1 MCKCDYHLD
10 FENPKNTF
18 YAFPISWL
26 SINSPV
32 NNTSNVD
39 QLIWNYISRKNIL
52 IFFIFWNKM
61 TTALHW
67 KLALFGGCGG
77 PEKDRLK

>member
-10 FENPKNTF
+10 FENQKNTF

-39 QLIWNYISRKNIL
+39 LVDLHLYFKEKSYW
-52 IFFIFWNKM
+52 FF
-61 TTALHW
+61 
-67 KLALFGGCGG
+67 LFSEIKWQQHCI
-77 PEKDRLK
+77 ES